1 MGGQMAK
8 PSNKSMVDRLVDKHD
23 YISSATVEGVFR
35 AVDRAMYFEL
45 EEGEA
50 TDPYDDDPWR
60 RGNLHL
66 SAPCIYAKVVE
77 ALDLRQ
83 GHSFLNLGSGTG
95 YLNTIIGLLVGPNGI
110 NHGVEFHSDVVDYA
124 YKRLQQFKRQS
135 YAIDKYEFS
144 EPIFIQGNCINL
156 NPNLKYDRI
165 YLGAACLPELEIFMK
180 KLVKPNGGILVM
192 PYENR
197 LMRYIRTSENN
208 WETDKLMDVNFTL
221 MIRQIDDDVP
231 PKTINMPLARVKSLK
246 ELCRTAIR
254 LGLRKRTDAMN
265 PDLLNSDNIESRRAR
280 RLESERA
287 KAVKAF
293 KEEQQVEKGEIDLIE
308 KSFGISRNN
317 CQKRKHL
324 VCNCR
329 RDRVRSDRLP
339 SEQAISSSSSAP
351 PIEPSPSVSGVTTR
365 STSRR
370 LDKRNLLP
378 VPQSS
383 STTTSSS
390 SSPVAGAAAAT
401 TTTATTI
408 TTTESVA
415 TPATSTKGQKFPLP
429 RKSEATNSTNDNAE
443 PSSSKN
449 KTHTGNNLEP
459 GNRSNSDRSID
470 DTLASSDSDDD
481 YGPNSNGRN
490 NDHDISLNCAR
501 TRPFVYSVRNRSSS
515 HLPHCVH
522 YTCDRFMGPPALLQ
536 RRIARIIDQSTSPSS
551 SSSASSSISDSSDS
565 RIVDEYDNIQIG
577 RQVVLNWPGF
587 LRIQNHQFR
596 SASIH
601 YLSSS
606 PSSSE
611 SDLTDIFLE
620 HEFEDRAHSPTALQ
634 ELRQQQQHR
643 HEEHPHEQSAQQVN
657 QVSRSD
663 CKRKRQSSSESSES
677 SNPTSPTR
685 RFQHSHCPNINNRP
699 CGCSKTSASAKHQ
712 LVETINTTIKDGPT
726 TSANTSSSF
735 EQSSSGGKSSTSIAS
750 IPTSSSR
757 ASPSSSCS
765 SHHHLPPNHYRN
777 QKTSGRSIAT
787 MSSNLKQPTHAADR
801 ECSRSA
807 NRSRYSSG
815 HSSSLISHS
824 HNHRAIPT
832 PSANDIAAPDHTV
845 RWGSRRNPICGS
857 FWEPLPCGRSEDGRY
872 LFRNAPQGYYSRD
885 SEIASQQASEAM
897 ARVKAKSQ
905 KEKEARRAAA
915 RKKREMKRKRGANEC
930 ERYHN
935 HISGY
940 IRQLPLPRVLHSYLN
955 YDRN

>member
-77 ALDLRQ
+77 ALDLRP
-83 GHSFLNLGSGTG
+83 GLSFLNLGSGTG

-124 YKRLQQFKRQS
+124 YKKLQQFKRQS

-144 EPIFIQGNCINL
+144 EPVFIKGNCINL

-180 KLVKPNGGILVM
+180 NLVKPSGGVLVM

-197 LMRYIRTSENN
+197 LMRYIRTSENS

-221 MIRQIDDDVP
+221 MIRQIDDVAAT
-231 PKTINMPLARVKSLK
+231 TIDMPSAQVKSLK
-246 ELCRTAIR
+246 EFCRTAIR

-265 PDLLNSDNIESRRAR
+265 PDLLHSDNIESRRAR

-293 KEEQQVEKGEIDLIE
+293 KGEQVEKDGIGLIE
-308 KSFGISRNN
+308 KSYGISRNGR
-317 CQKRKHL
+317 QKRKHL
-324 VCNCR
+324 GCTCR

-339 SEQAISSSSSAP
+339 LEQAIPSSSSAP
-351 PIEPSPSVSGVTTR
+351 VEPSPSVSGVMTR
-365 STSRR
+365 SASRR
-370 LDKRNLLP
+370 LDKRNSP
-378 VPQSS
+378 VPQSTS
-383 STTTSSS
+383 VTSSP
-390 SSPVAGAAAAT
+390 PVTRAATATTAVALAMTTT
-401 TTTATTI
+401 TTTATTSS
-408 TTTESVA
+408 EA
-415 TPATSTKGQKFPLP
+415 QKSPLP
-429 RKSEATNSTNDNAE
+429 QEPEANNLNKSGE

-449 KTHTGNNLEP
+449 TAHSGNNLDL
-459 GNRSNSDRSID
+459 GNRSNSDRSIG
-470 DTLASSDSDDD
+470 DTLASSDSDSDSED
-481 YGPNSNGRN
+481 AYEPNSNGRN
-490 NDHDISLNCAR
+490 DHDDITLNCAR
-501 TRPFVYSVRNRSSS
+501 TRPFVYSVRNRPSS
-515 HLPHCVH
+515 HLPHCVR
-522 YTCDRFMGPPALLQ
+522 YTCDRFMAPPALLQ

-620 HEFEDRAHSPTALQ
+620 HEFEDRDQSPTTLQ
-634 ELRQQQQHR
+634 QRQQQEQQHR
-643 HEEHPHEQSAQQVN
+643 HEEQYEQQSAQQVN
-657 QVSRSD
+657 QVRSD

-677 SNPTSPTR
+677 SNPTSPIR
-685 RFQHSHCPNINNRP
+685 RLQHNCSTVNNIP
-699 CGCSKTSASAKHQ
+699 CGCSRMSASAKQQ
-712 LVETINTTIKDGPT
+712 LVEINETSKDGPT
-726 TSANTSSSF
+726 TSADTGSC
-735 EQSSSGGKSSTSIAS
+735 EQSSSGGKSTSIAS

-757 ASPSSSCS
+757 TSPSSSCS
-765 SHHHLPPNHYRN
+765 SHHIPNSHHYCN
-777 QKTSGRSIAT
+777 QKTSGRPTAT
-787 MSSNLKQPTHAADR
+787 MSSNPQKQPTRVDR
-801 ECSRSA
+801 DCSRNA
-807 NRSRYSSG
+807 NRSRYSG

-824 HNHRAIPT
+824 SHRSIPI
-832 PSANDIAAPDHTV
+832 PSANIIAPDHTV
-845 RWGSRRNPICGS
+845 RWGSRGNPICGS

-885 SEIASQQASEAM
+885 SETASQQASEAM

-915 RKKREMKRKRGANEC
+915 RKKREMKRRRGANEC